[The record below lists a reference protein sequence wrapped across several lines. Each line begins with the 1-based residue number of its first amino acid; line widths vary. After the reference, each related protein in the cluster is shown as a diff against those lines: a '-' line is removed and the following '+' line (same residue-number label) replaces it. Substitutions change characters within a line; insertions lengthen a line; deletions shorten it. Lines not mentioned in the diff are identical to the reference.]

1 MSRSPTL
8 QRIKSTCHP
17 AYPSPRNKP
26 SSKLCL
32 STYPLESSANS
43 TSHST
48 PVSSW
53 QLRSIYSKIT
63 SRWLIVY
70 NKLELQPKWHCIFEF
85 CEKHVDTDYNTIK
98 MWSYCII
105 PRENPL
111 RSEDIFYLW
120 NSSTVYMY
128 SRIFKHTKQA

>member
-26 SSKLCL
+26 SSTLCL

-43 TSHST
+43 TSHSN

-53 QLRSIYSKIT
+53 QLRSIYSKST
-63 SRWLIVY
+63 FCWLIVY
-70 NKLELQPKWHCIFEF
+70 NKLKLQRKWHGIFEF
-85 CEKHVDTDYNTIK
+85 CGEYVDIDYNTIK
-98 MWSYCII
+98 MWSYSYI

-111 RSEDIFYLW
+111 RSDEIFYLW
-120 NSSTVYMY
+120 HSSTVYMY
-128 SRIFKHTKQA
+128 GRILKRIMQP